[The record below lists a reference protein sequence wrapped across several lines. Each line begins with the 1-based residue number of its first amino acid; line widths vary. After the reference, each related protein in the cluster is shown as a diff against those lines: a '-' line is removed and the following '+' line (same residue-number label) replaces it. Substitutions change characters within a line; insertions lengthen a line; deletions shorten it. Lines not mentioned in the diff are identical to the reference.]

1 MLNKI
6 KRLISKNK
14 EYKEMELKGEL
25 DTGTK
30 DIVTTSKVMCLYS
43 IAPIAYAFGISYI
56 LSVITKVEQGV
67 YLWYV
72 MLAVWAIWYKHTVLM
87 LHSAIVG
94 AKNDMDQEA
103 NKKSSFKQITT
114 NKNTAT

>member
-1 MLNKI
+1 MLKKI
-6 KRLISKNK
+6 KGLISKTK

-25 DTGTK
+25 DTNTK
-30 DIVTTSKVMCLYS
+30 DIVTTSKVICLYS
-43 IAPIAYAFGISYI
+43 IAPIACAFGISYI

-72 MLAVWAIWYKHTVLM
+72 MLAVWAIWYKNTGLLV
-87 LHSAIVG
+87 HSAVVD
-94 AKNDMDQEA
+94 AKKEMVQEA
-103 NKKSSFKQITT
+103 NEKSSFKQITT